1 MGDVIQASFGDYADQ
16 SNLLNSIYQLIDDH
30 CEEHNEPHF
39 FIAGL
44 VLSKMAGRI
53 YNDLPRDQ
61 AEEIIDF
68 LLFQLDQ
75 NETDTE
81 TS

>member
-1 MGDVIQASFGDYADQ
+1 MGDVIHASFGNYASHSD
-16 SNLLNSIYQLIDDH
+16 LLGSIYQLIDDH
-30 CEEHNEPHF
+30 CEEYDEPHF

-44 VLSKMAGRI
+44 VMSKMAGRI

-68 LLFQLDQ
+68 LLFQMDH
-75 NETDTE
+75 NEADT
-81 TS
+81 

>member
-39 FIAGL
+39 LSL
-44 VLSKMAGRI
+44 VS
-53 YNDLPRDQ
+53 Y
-61 AEEIIDF
+61 
-68 LLFQLDQ
+68 
-75 NETDTE
+75 
-81 TS
+81 